1 MGMVE
6 IARAKTEA
14 PRCQEQ
20 LIQMAT
26 AHWVS
31 RLLYVAAEMNLAER
45 LAEGPRT
52 AEELAQSTATDA
64 RSLYRLMRTL
74 ASLGLFTE
82 SPSHRF
88 SLTHLG
94 EALRTATVRATVLIA
109 AGDLITKSLEQ
120 LPYSVQT
127 GRSGFEKAFGMPFFE
142 YLANHPADG
151 SRFSETMVGFHGSEP
166 AAVAAAYDF
175 SQFET
180 IVDVGGATG
189 NLLATILGRYP
200 EPRGILF
207 DLPHVVRDAPA
218 LIEAR
223 GLVDRITIEAGN
235 FFESVPT
242 AAGAYLFC
250 HIIHDWSE
258 GQCLT
263 ILGNCR
269 RKMKPNS
276 WLLIIEAVLP
286 PGDAPHP
293 GKILDMIMLA
303 LFTGAQERTE
313 PEYRELL
320 DKAGFRLARVVPTE
334 SAVSI
339 VEAFPA

>member
-1 MGMVE
+1 MLE

-14 PRCQEQ
+14 PPRQDQ

-26 AHWVS
+26 AHWMS
-31 RLLYVAAEMNLAER
+31 RILYVAAEMNLAER

-52 AEELAQSTATDA
+52 AKELAQSTKTDA
-64 RSLYRLMRTL
+64 PSLYRLMRAL

-82 SPSHRF
+82 GSSHRF
-88 SLTHLG
+88 SLTPLG
-94 EALRTATVRATVLIA
+94 DALRTNTVRATVLTL
-109 AGDLITKSLEQ
+109 AGDLLTKSLEQ

-127 GRSGFEKAFGMPFFE
+127 GKSGFEKVFGMPFFE
-142 YLANHPADG
+142 YLADHPTDA
-151 SRFSETMVGFHGSEP
+151 SMFSETMVGFHGSEP

-180 IVDVGGATG
+180 IIDVGGATG
-189 NLLATILGRYP
+189 NLLATILRRHP
-200 EPRGILF
+200 KPRGILF

-223 GLVDRITIEAGN
+223 GLADRITIEAGN
-235 FFESVPT
+235 FFESAPT
-242 AAGAYLFC
+242 AAGAYLLS

-258 GQCLT
+258 AQCLT

-269 RKMKPNS
+269 RMMKPKS
-276 WLLIIEAVLP
+276 RLLIIETVLA
-286 PGDAPHP
+286 PGDAPHL
-293 GKILDMIMLA
+293 GKMLDMFMLT

-313 PEYRELL
+313 PEYRGLL
-320 DKAGFRLARVVPTE
+320 DKAGFRLSRVVSTE

>member
-1 MGMVE
+1 MLE

-14 PRCQEQ
+14 PPRQDQ

-26 AHWVS
+26 AHWMS
-31 RLLYVAAEMNLAER
+31 RILYVAAEMNLAER

-52 AEELAQSTATDA
+52 AKELAQLTATDA
-64 RSLYRLMRTL
+64 PSLYRLMRAL

-82 SPSHRF
+82 GLSHQF
-88 SLTHLG
+88 SLTPLG
-94 EALRTATVRATVLIA
+94 EAFRTGTVRATVLTV
-109 AGDLITKSLEQ
+109 AGDLVTKSLEQ

-127 GRSGFEKAFGMPFFE
+127 GKSGFEKAFGMPFFE
-142 YLANHPADG
+142 YLANHPTDA
-151 SRFSETMVGFHGSEP
+151 SMFSETIVGFHGSEP

-180 IVDVGGATG
+180 IIDVGGATG
-189 NLLATILGRYP
+189 NLLATILRRHPKPY
-200 EPRGILF
+200 GILF
-207 DLPHVVRDAPA
+207 DLPHVIRDAPA
-218 LIEAR
+218 LIEAHR
-223 GLVDRITIEAGN
+223 LADRITIEAGN
-235 FFESVPT
+235 FFESVP
-242 AAGAYLFC
+242 AAADADAYLLS

-258 GQCLT
+258 AHCLT

-269 RKMKPNS
+269 STMKPKS
-276 WLLIIEAVLP
+276 RLLIIETVLA
-286 PGDAPHP
+286 PGDTPHL
-293 GKILDMIMLA
+293 GKMLDMFMLT

-313 PEYRELL
+313 PEYRRLL
-320 DKAGFRLARVVPTE
+320 DKAGFRLTRVVPTE

>member
-1 MGMVE
+1 MLE
-6 IARAKTEA
+6 IALAKTETP
-14 PRCQEQ
+14 PRRDQ

-31 RLLYVAAEMNLAER
+31 RILYVAAELNLADG
-45 LAEGPRT
+45 LAEKPTT
-52 AEELAQSTATDA
+52 AEELAQSTATNA
-64 RSLYRLMRTL
+64 PSLYRLMRAL

-82 SPSHRF
+82 GPGHRF
-88 SLTHLG
+88 SLTLLG
-94 EALRTATVRATVLIA
+94 QEFRTGTIRATVLTA

-127 GRSGFEKAFGMPFFE
+127 GKSGFEKAFGVPFFE
-142 YLANHPADG
+142 YLANHPVEA
-151 SRFSETMVGFHGSEP
+151 SLFSETMVGFHGSEP
-166 AAVAAAYDF
+166 ASVAAAYDF

-180 IVDVGGATG
+180 IIDVGGATG
-189 NLLATILGRYP
+189 NLLATILDRYP
-200 EPRGILF
+200 QPRGILF

-223 GLVDRITIEAGN
+223 ELVHRITIEAGN

-242 AAGAYLFC
+242 AAGAYLLS

-258 GQCLT
+258 AQCLT

-269 RKMKPNS
+269 RTMKANS
-276 WLLIIEAVLP
+276 RLLIIETVLA
-286 PGDAPHP
+286 PGDTPQS
-293 GKILDMIMLA
+293 GKILDIIMLA
-303 LFTGAQERTE
+303 LFTGAQERSE
-313 PEYRELL
+313 PEYRGLL

>member
-1 MGMVE
+1 MLEV
-6 IARAKTEA
+6 ARAKSEA
-14 PRCQEQ
+14 PPRQDQ

-31 RLLYVAAEMNLAER
+31 RILYVATEMNLADRLVER
-45 LAEGPRT
+45 PRT

-64 RSLYRLMRTL
+64 RSLYRVMRAL

-82 SPSHRF
+82 GPSHRF
-88 SLTHLG
+88 SLTLVG
-94 EALRTATVRATVLIA
+94 QEFRTGTIRATVLTA
-109 AGDLITKSLEQ
+109 VGDLITKSLEQ
-120 LPYSVQT
+120 LPYSVRT
-127 GRSGFEKAFGMPFFE
+127 GKSGFEKAFGMPFFE
-142 YLANHPADG
+142 YLASHPVEA
-151 SRFSETMVGFHGSEP
+151 SLFSETMVGFHGSEP

-175 SQFET
+175 SHFET
-180 IVDVGGATG
+180 IIDVGGATG

-200 EPRGILF
+200 QPRGILF

-242 AAGAYLFC
+242 AAGAYLLS

-258 GQCLT
+258 ARCLT

-269 RKMKPNS
+269 RTMEPNS
-276 WLLIIEAVLP
+276 RLLIIETVLA
-286 PGDAPHP
+286 PGDTPQP
-293 GKILDMIMLA
+293 GKLLDIIMLT

-320 DKAGFRLARVVPTE
+320 DKAGFRLARVVPTD

-339 VEAFPA
+339 LEASPT

>member
-1 MGMVE
+1 MLE

-14 PRCQEQ
+14 PPRQDQ

-26 AHWVS
+26 AHWMS
-31 RLLYVAAEMNLAER
+31 RILYVAAEMNLAEG
-45 LAEGPRT
+45 LAEGPKT
-52 AEELAQSTATDA
+52 AKELAQSTATDA
-64 RSLYRLMRTL
+64 PSLFRLMRAL

-88 SLTHLG
+88 SLTPLG
-94 EALRTATVRATVLIA
+94 EALRTGTIRATVLTL
-109 AGDLITKSLEQ
+109 AGDLLTKSLEQ

-127 GRSGFEKAFGMPFFE
+127 GKSGFEKVFGMPFFE
-142 YLANHPADG
+142 YLADHPTYA
-151 SRFSETMVGFHGSEP
+151 SMFSETMVGFHGSEP

-180 IVDVGGATG
+180 IIDVGGATG
-189 NLLATILGRYP
+189 NLLATILRRHP
-200 EPRGILF
+200 KPRGILF

-218 LIEAR
+218 LIEAC
-223 GLVDRITIEAGN
+223 GLADRITIEAGN
-235 FFESVPT
+235 FFEGAPV
-242 AAGAYLFC
+242 AAGAYLLS

-258 GQCLT
+258 AQCLT

-269 RKMKPNS
+269 RMMKPKS
-276 WLLIIEAVLP
+276 RLLIIETVLA
-286 PGDAPHP
+286 PGDTPHL
-293 GKILDMIMLA
+293 GKMLDMFMLT

-313 PEYRELL
+313 PEYRGLL

>member
-1 MGMVE
+1 MLEV
-6 IARAKTEA
+6 ARAKSEA
-14 PRCQEQ
+14 PPRQDQ

-31 RLLYVAAEMNLAER
+31 RILYVATEMNLADRLVER
-45 LAEGPRT
+45 PRT

-64 RSLYRLMRTL
+64 RSLYRVMRAL

-82 SPSHRF
+82 GPSHRF
-88 SLTHLG
+88 SLTLVG
-94 EALRTATVRATVLIA
+94 QEFRTGTIRATVLTA
-109 AGDLITKSLEQ
+109 VGDLITKSLEQ
-120 LPYSVQT
+120 LPYSVRT
-127 GRSGFEKAFGMPFFE
+127 GKSGFEKAFGMPFFE
-142 YLANHPADG
+142 YLASHPVEA
-151 SRFSETMVGFHGSEP
+151 SLFSETMVGFHGSEP

-175 SQFET
+175 SHFET
-180 IVDVGGATG
+180 IIDVGGATG

-200 EPRGILF
+200 QPRGILF

-242 AAGAYLFC
+242 AAGAYLLS

-258 GQCLT
+258 AKCLT

-269 RKMKPNS
+269 RTMEPNS
-276 WLLIIEAVLP
+276 RLLIIETVLA
-286 PGDAPHP
+286 PGDTPQP
-293 GKILDMIMLA
+293 GKLLDIIMLT

-320 DKAGFRLARVVPTE
+320 DKAGFRLARVVPTD

-339 VEAFPA
+339 LEASPT

>member
-1 MGMVE
+1 MSHD
-6 IARAKTEA
+6 
-14 PRCQEQ
+14 Q

-31 RLLYVAAEMNLAER
+31 RILYVAAEMNLADRLVER
-45 LAEGPRT
+45 PRT
-52 AEELAQSTATDA
+52 AEELAQSTAADA
-64 RSLYRLMRTL
+64 PTLYRVMRAL

-82 SPSHRF
+82 GPSHRF
-88 SLTHLG
+88 SLTLLG
-94 EALRTATVRATVLIA
+94 EVFRTGTVRATVLTA
-109 AGDLITKSLEQ
+109 AGELITKSLEQ

-127 GRSGFEKAFGMPFFE
+127 GKCGFEKAFGMPFFE
-142 YLANHPADG
+142 YLADHPAAA
-151 SRFSETMVGFHGSEP
+151 SLFSETMVGFHGSEP

-180 IVDVGGATG
+180 IIDVGCAMG
-189 NLLATILGRYP
+189 NLLATILGRHP
-200 EPRGILF
+200 QPRGILF

-223 GLVDRITIEAGN
+223 GLVHRITIEAGN

-242 AAGAYLFC
+242 AAGAYLLS

-258 GQCLT
+258 AQCLT

-269 RKMKPNS
+269 RTMKPNS
-276 WLLIIEAVLP
+276 RLLIIETVLA
-286 PGDAPHP
+286 PGDTPHP
-293 GKILDMIMLA
+293 GKILDIIMLA

-313 PEYRELL
+313 PEYRGLL

>member
-1 MGMVE
+1 LV
-6 IARAKTEA
+6 
-14 PRCQEQ
+14 
-20 LIQMAT
+20 QMAT

-31 RLLYVAAEMNLAER
+31 RLLYVAAQMNLADR
-45 LAEGPRT
+45 LADGPRT
-52 AEELAQSTATDA
+52 AEELARSTATDA
-64 RSLYRLMRTL
+64 RSYRMMRTL

-82 SPSHRF
+82 GPSHLF
-88 SLTHLG
+88 SLTLLG
-94 EALRTATVRATVLIA
+94 EAFKTGTNRATVLTV
-109 AGDLITKSLEQ
+109 AGDLVTKSLEQ

-127 GRSGFEKAFGMPFFE
+127 GKSGFEKAFGMPFFE
-142 YLANHPADG
+142 YLANHPADA
-151 SRFSETMVGFHGSEP
+151 SMFSETMVGFHGLEP

-175 SQFET
+175 SQFG
-180 IVDVGGATG
+180 IIIDVGGATG

-200 EPRGILF
+200 EPRGMLF

-235 FFESVPT
+235 FFESIPT
-242 AAGAYLFC
+242 AAGAYLLS

-258 GQCLT
+258 AQCLT

-269 RKMKPNS
+269 RTMKPNS
-276 WLLIIEAVLP
+276 RLLIIETVLP
-286 PGDAPHP
+286 PGDTSHL
-293 GKILDMIMLA
+293 GKMLDMIMLT
-303 LFTGAQERTE
+303 LFTGAQERDE
-313 PEYRELL
+313 PEYRGLL

-334 SAVSI
+334 SPVSI

>member
-1 MGMVE
+1 MLE

-14 PRCQEQ
+14 PPRAQ

-31 RLLYVAAEMNLAER
+31 RILYVAAEMNLADR
-45 LAEGPRT
+45 LSEGPRT
-52 AEELAQSTATDA
+52 ADELARSTATDA
-64 RSLYRLMRTL
+64 PSMYRVMRTL

-82 SPSHRF
+82 GPSHRF
-88 SLTHLG
+88 SLTLLG
-94 EALRTATVRATVLIA
+94 EAFRTGTVRATVLTV

-127 GRSGFEKAFGMPFFE
+127 GKSGFEKVFGMPFFE
-142 YLANHPADG
+142 YLANHPVDA
-151 SRFSETMVGFHGSEP
+151 SLFSETMVGFHGSEP
-166 AAVAAAYDF
+166 AAVASAYNF

-180 IVDVGGATG
+180 IIDVGGGTG
-189 NLLATILGRYP
+189 NLLATILGRHP

-207 DLPHVVRDAPA
+207 DLPHVISDAPA

-223 GLVDRITIEAGN
+223 GLLHRITTEAGN
-235 FFESVPT
+235 FFQSVPT
-242 AAGAYLFC
+242 AAGAYLLS

-258 GQCLT
+258 PQCLT

-269 RKMKPNS
+269 RTMKPNS
-276 WLLIIEAVLP
+276 RLLIIETVLA

-293 GKILDMIMLA
+293 GKILDMIMLT

-313 PEYRELL
+313 PEYRGLL
-320 DKAGFRLARVVPTE
+320 DKARFRLTRIVPTE

-339 VEAFPA
+339 VEAVPA

>member
-1 MGMVE
+1 MLE
-6 IARAKTEA
+6 IARATTEA
-14 PRCQEQ
+14 SPRGDQ

-31 RLLYVAAEMNLAER
+31 RILYVAAEMNLADR

-52 AEELAQSTATDA
+52 AEELAPSTATDA
-64 RSLYRLMRTL
+64 PSLYRVMRAL
-74 ASLGLFTE
+74 ASLGLFAE
-82 SPSHRF
+82 GSGHRF
-88 SLTHLG
+88 SLTLLG
-94 EALRTATVRATVLIA
+94 EALRTGTVRASVLTL
-109 AGDLITKSLEQ
+109 AGDLLAKSLEQ

-127 GRSGFEKAFGMPFFE
+127 GKSGFEKAFGMPFFA
-142 YLANHPADG
+142 YLANHPADA

-175 SQFET
+175 SQFDT

-189 NLLATILGRYP
+189 NLLATILGRHP
-200 EPRGILF
+200 KPRGILF

-223 GLVDRITIEAGN
+223 GLGDRIRIKAGD
-235 FFESVPT
+235 FFEGVPT
-242 AAGAYLFC
+242 AAGAYLLS

-258 GQCLT
+258 AQCMT

-269 RKMKPNS
+269 RAMKPS
-276 WLLIIEAVLP
+276 SRLLIVETVLA
-286 PGDAPHP
+286 PGDTPHL
-293 GKILDMIMLA
+293 GKMLDIFMLT

-313 PEYRELL
+313 PEYRVLL
-320 DKAGFRLARVVPTE
+320 NKAGFRLTRVVPTE

>member
-1 MGMVE
+1 MLE
-6 IARAKTEA
+6 IARAETA
-14 PRCQEQ
+14 PTNQDQ

-31 RLLYVAAEMNLAER
+31 RFLYVAAEMNLADKLGE
-45 LAEGPRT
+45 EPRT
-52 AEELAQSTATDA
+52 AEELAQSTASDA
-64 RSLYRLMRTL
+64 PSLYRLMRTL

-82 SPSHRF
+82 GRSHRF
-88 SLTHLG
+88 SLTPLG
-94 EALRTATVRATVLIA
+94 EALRTDTIRATVLTA

-127 GRSGFEKAFGMPFFE
+127 GKSGFEKAFGVPFFE
-142 YLANHPADG
+142 YLANHPADA
-151 SRFSETMVGFHGSEP
+151 SMFSETMVGFHGSEP

-180 IVDVGGATG
+180 IIDVGGATG
-189 NLLATILGRYP
+189 NLLAAILARHP

-218 LIEAR
+218 LIGAH
-223 GLVDRITIEAGN
+223 GLAHRITIEAGN
-235 FFESVPT
+235 FFESIP
-242 AAGAYLFC
+242 AAASACLLS

-258 GQCLT
+258 AECLT

-269 RKMKPNS
+269 RTMKPDS
-276 WLLIIEAVLP
+276 RLLIVESVLAQ
-286 PGDAPHP
+286 GDAPHP
-293 GKILDMIMLA
+293 GKVLDMIMLA

-313 PEYRELL
+313 PEYRRLL

-339 VEAFPA
+339 LEAFPA

>member
-1 MGMVE
+1 MLE

-14 PRCQEQ
+14 APRQDQ

-26 AHWVS
+26 AYWMS
-31 RLLYVAAEMNLAER
+31 RILYVAAEMNLAER

-52 AEELAQSTATDA
+52 AKELAQSTATDA
-64 RSLYRLMRTL
+64 PSLYRLMRAL

-82 SPSHRF
+82 GLSHQF
-88 SLTHLG
+88 SLTALG
-94 EALRTATVRATVLIA
+94 EAFRTSTVRATVLTL
-109 AGDLITKSLEQ
+109 AGDLLTKSLEQ

-127 GRSGFEKAFGMPFFE
+127 GKSGFEKAFGMPFFE
-142 YLANHPADG
+142 YLANHPTDA
-151 SRFSETMVGFHGSEP
+151 SMFSETMVGFHGSEP

-180 IVDVGGATG
+180 IIDVGGATG
-189 NLLATILGRYP
+189 NLLATILRRHP
-200 EPRGILF
+200 KPHGILF

-218 LIEAR
+218 LIEAHR
-223 GLVDRITIEAGN
+223 LADRITIEAGN
-235 FFESVPT
+235 FFESVPA
-242 AAGAYLFC
+242 AAGAYLLS

-258 GQCLT
+258 AHCLT

-269 RKMKPNS
+269 RTMKPKS
-276 WLLIIEAVLP
+276 RLLIIETVLA
-286 PGDAPHP
+286 PGDTPHL
-293 GKILDMIMLA
+293 GKMLDMFMLA

-313 PEYRELL
+313 PEYRGFL
-320 DKAGFRLARVVPTE
+320 DKAGFRLTRVVPTE

>member
-1 MGMVE
+1 MLE

-14 PRCQEQ
+14 PTSQDQ

-31 RLLYVAAEMNLAER
+31 RILYVAAEMNLADR

-52 AEELAQSTATDA
+52 AEDLARSTATDA
-64 RSLYRLMRTL
+64 PSLHRVMRTL

-82 SPSHRF
+82 GPDHRF
-88 SLTHLG
+88 SLTLLG
-94 EALRTATVRATVLIA
+94 EEFRTGTVRATVLTV

-120 LPYSVQT
+120 LPYSVRT
-127 GRSGFEKAFGMPFFE
+127 GKSGFEKAFGMSFFE
-142 YLANHPADG
+142 YLANHPAQA
-151 SRFSETMVGFHGSEP
+151 SMFSETMVGFHGSEP

-180 IVDVGGATG
+180 IIDVGGATG
-189 NLLATILGRYP
+189 NLLATILGHHR

-207 DLPHVVRDAPA
+207 DLPHVVQDAPP
-218 LIEAR
+218 LIKAR
-223 GLVDRITIEAGN
+223 GLVDRIAIEAGN
-235 FFESVPT
+235 FFESVP
-242 AAGAYLFC
+242 ASAGAYLLS
-250 HIIHDWSE
+250 HVIHDWSE
-258 GQCLT
+258 AQCLT
-263 ILGNCR
+263 ILRNCR
-269 RKMKPNS
+269 RAMKTDS
-276 WLLIIEAVLP
+276 RLLIIETVLA
-286 PGDAPHP
+286 PGDTPHL
-293 GKILDMIMLA
+293 GKMLDIIMLT

-313 PEYRELL
+313 PEYHGLL

>member
-1 MGMVE
+1 MLE
-6 IARAKTEA
+6 IARANTEA
-14 PRCQEQ
+14 PPRQDQ

-31 RLLYVAAEMNLAER
+31 RILYVAAEMNLADR
-45 LAEGPRT
+45 LAEKPRT

-64 RSLYRLMRTL
+64 PSLYRVMRAL

-82 SPSHRF
+82 GPSHRF
-88 SLTHLG
+88 SLTLLG
-94 EALRTATVRATVLIA
+94 QEFRTGTVRATVLTV

-120 LPYSVQT
+120 LQYSVQT
-127 GRSGFEKAFGMPFFE
+127 GKSGFEKAFGMLFFE
-142 YLANHPADG
+142 YLANHPAEA
-151 SRFSETMVGFHGSEP
+151 SLFSETMVGFHGSEP

-175 SQFET
+175 CQFET
-180 IVDVGGATG
+180 IIDVGGATG
-189 NLLATILGRYP
+189 NLLATILGRHP
-200 EPRGILF
+200 QPCGILF
-207 DLPHVVRDAPA
+207 DLPHVLRDAPA

-223 GLVDRITIEAGN
+223 GLVHRITIEAGN
-235 FFESVPT
+235 FFESIPA
-242 AAGAYLFC
+242 AAGAYLLS

-258 GQCLT
+258 AQCLI

-269 RKMKPNS
+269 RTMKPNS
-276 WLLIIEAVLP
+276 RLLIIETVLA
-286 PGDAPHP
+286 PGDTPQP
-293 GKILDMIMLA
+293 GKILDIIMLT

-313 PEYRELL
+313 PEYRGLL

-334 SAVSI
+334 SGVSI